1 LPEPEFFYPLKRI
14 RDIRPARVLG
24 AADMADESFNQNR
37 SENPE
42 PQVKRVS
49 GDDITPSLE
58 QFTSVFP
65 LEMQSDSFSL
75 DALLRQ
81 IEE

>member
-1 LPEPEFFYPLKRI
+1 
-14 RDIRPARVLG
+14 
-24 AADMADESFNQNR
+24 MADESFNQNR